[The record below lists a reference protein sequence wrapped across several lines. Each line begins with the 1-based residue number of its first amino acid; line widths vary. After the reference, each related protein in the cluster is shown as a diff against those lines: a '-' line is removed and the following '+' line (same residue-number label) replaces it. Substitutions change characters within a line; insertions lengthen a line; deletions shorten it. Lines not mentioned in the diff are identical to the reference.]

1 MLLSGPFP
9 HAALLNSGYNTR
21 EEKHGE
27 ARISARICDCAY
39 GRGVVSVDDLCAAA
53 IRRSTR
59 TKDPRF
65 QSRAAAEGNRVT
77 ANSWQGPAL
86 GQQRSVSVPVACLRV
101 SCENP
106 QYYLSTALLLLL
118 RSRHGAQE
126 PAQLLRRHAR
136 CAMFHL
142 HEGALLFVSDDQA
155 AQDCGPDSQRHYRGR
170 VEDD

>member
-39 GRGVVSVDDLCAAA
+39 GRGVVSVDDFCAAA

-65 QSRAAAEGNRVT
+65 QSRGAAEGNRVA
-77 ANSWQGPAL
+77 ANYWQGPSV
-86 GQQRSVSVPVACLRV
+86 GQERSLSLPVACLAI
-101 SCENP
+101 SCESH
-106 QYYLSTALLLLL
+106 QYYCATAL
-118 RSRHGAQE
+118 
-126 PAQLLRRHAR
+126 
-136 CAMFHL
+136 
-142 HEGALLFVSDDQA
+142 
-155 AQDCGPDSQRHYRGR
+155 
-170 VEDD
+170 